1 MKYVHLVFIL
11 LFPFA
16 SLFAQVNVPDN
27 SVPDSLELELSEQ
40 QIIDLNS
47 GKAVVDESAVMEML
61 DLVSNISYFKDV
73 YLDIDTSVLNIYDYG
88 KDEVPVFDDTIYQH
102 RIEALA
108 RETTIPLIFN
118 SHVKSFINLYAVRR
132 RQQSSRMLGLSYV
145 YFPMFEEYL
154 AKYNLPLELK
164 YLAMVESALNPTAGS
179 KAGAKGLWQFMLGTG
194 KNYGLRVTTLV
205 DERYDPMKE
214 TVAAC
219 QYLQSLYARYED
231 WFLVLAAYNSGPGT
245 VNKAI
250 MRAGG
255 VRNYWAI
262 WPYLP
267 KETRGYVPA
276 FIAVTY
282 LMNYATE
289 HNIYPV
295 NPGLLL
301 HGTDTVMVR
310 DRVGFDQI
318 NECIG
323 VPMQDL
329 VFFNP
334 QYTKRIIPASK
345 EFPCALRMPMK
356 YTLRFVQLEDSIY
369 SYVSKAEKAREYI
382 EEKVEEVSDSFVHV
396 VKKGESLA
404 SIARKYHVTVSNI
417 KQWNRLKRETIHVGQ
432 KLRIYR
438 SGAPMAQVGKSNNS
452 SRKQRKTSCA
462 DGQDPCGEERGNS
475 QLDCKEIWLHGGRHQ
490 KVERLEGQYGCGWQE
505 IENQEITQ
513 TIDP

>member
-1 MKYVHLVFIL
+1 MKYTHLVLLL
-11 LFPFA
+11 LFPFVT
-16 SLFAQVNVPDN
+16 LHAQTNNPVLQE
-27 SVPDSLELELSEQ
+27 PDSLELELNDQ
-40 QIIDLNS
+40 QINDLNS

-250 MRAGG
+250 IRAGG

-289 HNIYPV
+289 HNIYPI

-310 DRVGFDQI
+310 DRVRFDQI

-323 VPMQDL
+323 VPMQDI

-345 EFPCALRMPMK
+345 DNPCALRLPMK
-356 YTLRFVQLEDSIY
+356 YSLRFVQLEDSIY
-369 SYVSKAEKAREYI
+369 AYKSKYELAQEQL
-382 EEKVEEVSDSFVHV
+382 EEKVEEVSDSFIHV

-404 SIARKYHVTVSNI
+404 SIARKHHVTVANI
-417 KQWNRLKRETIHVGQ
+417 KSWNHLKRETIHVGQ
-432 KLRIYR
+432 KLTIYR
-438 SGAPMAQVGKSNNS
+438 SGSPMAKVSKTTNKSTKSGTKAPTTRTHVVKKGETLSSIARKYGCTVADIKKWNGLKGNTVVVGK
-452 SRKQRKTSCA
+452 KLKI
-462 DGQDPCGEERGNS
+462 
-475 QLDCKEIWLHGGRHQ
+475 K
-490 KVERLEGQYGCGWQE
+490 K
-505 IENQEITQ
+505 
-513 TIDP
+513 

>member
-1 MKYVHLVFIL
+1 MKYVNLLIFL

-16 SLFAQVNVPDN
+16 TLLAQVNNPDQ
-27 SVPDSLELELSEQ
+27 VAPDSLELELNEQ

-47 GKAVVDESAVMEML
+47 GKAVVDESTVMEML

-73 YLDIDTSVLNIYDYG
+73 YLDIDTAVLNIYDYD
-88 KDEVPVFDDTIYQH
+88 KNEVPVFDDTVYQK

-108 RETTIPLIFN
+108 KETTIPLTFN
-118 SHVKSFINLYAVRR
+118 THVKSFIDLYANRR

-194 KNYGLRVTTLV
+194 KDYGLRVTSLL
-205 DERYDPMKE
+205 DERYDPIKE

-250 MRAGG
+250 IRAGG
-255 VRNYWAI
+255 VKNYWAI

-289 HNIYPV
+289 HNIYPI

-301 HGTDTVMVR
+301 HGTDTVVVHQ
-310 DRVGFDQI
+310 RVGFDQI

-323 VPMQDL
+323 VPMQDI

-334 QYTKRIIPASK
+334 QYTKRIVPASND
-345 EFPCALRMPMK
+345 FPCVLRLPMK
-356 YTLRFVQLEDSIY
+356 YTLRFVQMEDSIY
-369 SYVSKAEKAREYI
+369 AYTSRAEQVREVI
-382 EEKVEEVSDSFVHV
+382 EEKVEAVSDCITHV
-396 VKKGESLA
+396 VKKGESLG
-404 SIARKYHVTVSNI
+404 SIARKYHVTVSSI
-417 KQWNRLKRETIHVGQ
+417 KSWNHLKRDTITIGQ
-432 KLRIYR
+432 KLKIYR
-438 SGAPMAQVGKSNNS
+438 SGAPMAQVGKSGGKTS
-452 SRKQRKTSCA
+452 GGGSQAPAVKTHTVKKGETLSSISRK
-462 DGQDPCGEERGNS
+462 
-475 QLDCKEIWLHGGRHQ
+475 
-490 KVERLEGQYGCGWQE
+490 YGCTVNDIKKWNNLKGNTVKVGQKLK
-505 IENQEITQ
+505 IKK
-513 TIDP
+513 

>member
-1 MKYVHLVFIL
+1 MKYTHLLFFL
-11 LFPFA
+11 LFPFVA
-16 SLFAQVNVPDN
+16 LNAQVNGSDYTDPDTLDVEFN
-27 SVPDSLELELSEQ
+27 EQ
-40 QIIDLNS
+40 EIKDLNS

-73 YLDIDTSVLNIYDYG
+73 YLDIDTAVMNIYDYG
-88 KDEVPVFDDTIYQH
+88 RDEVPVFHDTVYQN

-108 RETTIPLIFN
+108 RQTTIPLTFN
-118 SHVKSFINLYAVRR
+118 THVKSFIELYANRR

-194 KNYGLRVTTLV
+194 KDYGLRVTTLL

-250 MRAGG
+250 IRAGG
-255 VRNYWAI
+255 VKNYWAI

-289 HNIYPV
+289 HNIYPT

-301 HGTDTVMVR
+301 HGTDTVVVHN
-310 DRVGFDQI
+310 RVGFDQI

-334 QYTKRIIPASK
+334 QYTKRIVPASK

-369 SYVSKAEKAREYI
+369 SYTSRAEKAREVI
-382 EEKVEEVSDSFVHV
+382 EEKVEQVSDCITHT
-396 VKKGESLA
+396 VKKGESLG

-417 KQWNRLKRETIHVGQ
+417 KNWNRLKRETIHVGQ
-432 KLRIYR
+432 KLKIYR
-438 SGAPMAQVGKSNNS
+438 SGAPMAQVGKSNNKS
-452 SRKQRKTSCA
+452 NSSGKQAAPTVKTHTVKKGETLSSISRK
-462 DGQDPCGEERGNS
+462 
-475 QLDCKEIWLHGGRHQ
+475 
-490 KVERLEGQYGCGWQE
+490 YGCTVNDLKKWNNLKSNTVKVGQKLK
-505 IENQEITQ
+505 IKK
-513 TIDP
+513 

>member
-1 MKYVHLVFIL
+1 MKYARFLIVCML
-11 LFPFA
+11 LPFCG
-16 SLFAQVNVPDN
+16 LFAQVYSP
-27 SVPDSLELELSEQ
+27 SVSTPDSLETQLSDQE
-40 QIIDLNS
+40 IIDLNS
-47 GKAVVDESAVMEML
+47 GKAVVDESTVMEML
-61 DLVSNISYFKDV
+61 DLVSNISTFRDV
-73 YLDIDTSVLNIYDYG
+73 YLDIDTAVWNKYG
-88 KDEVPVFDDTIYQH
+88 FAKDEVPAYDDSVYMQ
-102 RIEALA
+102 RIQTLA
-108 RETTIPLIFN
+108 FETTIPLTFN
-118 SHVKSFINLYAVRR
+118 SHVKSFIELYANRR

-179 KAGAKGLWQFMLGTG
+179 KAGAKGLWQFMRGTG
-194 KNYGLRVTTLV
+194 SEYGLRVSTLV
-205 DERYDPMKE
+205 DDRFDPEKE
-214 TVAAC
+214 TEAAC
-219 QYLQSLYARYED
+219 QYLKNLYARYED

-250 MRAGG
+250 MRARG
-255 VRNYWAI
+255 VKNYWAI

-282 LMNYATE
+282 VMNYAAE
-289 HNIYPV
+289 HNLYPQ

-323 VPMQDL
+323 VPMEDL

-334 QYTKRIIPASK
+334 QYTKRIVPGTKDYPYS
-345 EFPCALRMPMK
+345 LRMPMK

-369 SYVSKAEKAREYI
+369 SYVSKAEKAREVI

-396 VKKGESLA
+396 VKKGESLG
-404 SIARKYHVTVSNI
+404 SIARKYHVTVANI
-417 KQWNRLKRETIHVGQ
+417 KKWNHLKRETIHAGQ
-432 KLRIYR
+432 RLTIYR
-438 SGAPMAQVGKSNNS
+438 SGAPMAQVGKNNQKS
-452 SRKQRKTSCA
+452 GNKTSTPTP
-462 DGQDPCGEERGNS
+462 QVKTHTVKKGETLS
-475 QLDCKEIWLHGGRHQ
+475 SIAK
-490 KVERLEGQYGCGWQE
+490 KYGCTVNDIKKWNGLKGNTVKVGQKLK
-505 IENQEITQ
+505 IKK
-513 TIDP
+513 